1 MVIEYLK
8 TILVSALIVFSVFAF
23 AADIFAASDLKLNP
37 DLNYSSDSNDG
48 PLITGE
54 NMKDG
59 SINKGTPTYV
69 IFYHREC
76 YNSKR
81 QARRT
86 VELYEK
92 YNGKV
97 DFIVVD
103 LDNPRSSDQTAL
115 LKKHYKRY
123 IPHITIYDKSGKAVY
138 DKSGEVRN
146 SQMSELLNG
155 LIAG

>member
-1 MVIEYLK
+1 MKLYRA
-8 TILVSALIVFSVFAF
+8 ILASALIILTISSFGTGV
-23 AADIFAASDLKLNP
+23 FAASELKLNP
-37 DLNYSSDSNDG
+37 NLNYSSDSNDG
-48 PLITGE
+48 PLITGK

-59 SINKGTPTYV
+59 NINKGKPAYV

-81 QARRT
+81 QAKKT
-86 VELYEK
+86 VELYDK

-103 LDNPRSSDQTAL
+103 LDSPRSSEQSSL
-115 LKKHYKRY
+115 LKSHYKNY
-123 IPHITIYDKSGKAVY
+123 IPHITVFDKEGKVVH

-146 SQMSELLNG
+146 TQMSEILDGLL
-155 LIAG
+155 

>member
-1 MVIEYLK
+1 MSFKLDNIFFYI
-8 TILVSALIVFSVFAF
+8 TIVFTMFALSTAVFA
-23 AADIFAASDLKLNP
+23 ATDLKLNP
-37 DLNYSSDSNDG
+37 NLNYSSDSNDG
-48 PLITGE
+48 PLITGK
-54 NMKDG
+54 NMSDG
-59 SINKGTPTYV
+59 TLKQGTPTYV

-103 LDNPRSSDQTAL
+103 LDNPRSSEQAAL

-123 IPHITIYDKSGKAVY
+123 IPHVTIYDKSGKAVY

-146 SQMSELLNG
+146 SQMTEILDG
-155 LIAG
+155 LI

>member
-1 MVIEYLK
+1 MIIEYFK
-8 TILVSALIVFSVFAF
+8 TMSLWTLIILSVFAF
-23 AADIFAASDLKLNP
+23 TADIFAASDLKLNP

-48 PLITGE
+48 PLITGKD
-54 NMKDG
+54 MKDG
-59 SINKGTPTYV
+59 TIKKGTPAYI

-103 LDNPRSSDQTAL
+103 LDNPRSSEQSAL
-115 LKKHYKRY
+115 LSKHYKRY
-123 IPHITIYDKSGKAVY
+123 IPHVTIYDKSGKAVY

-146 SQMSELLNG
+146 SQMSEILDG

>member
-1 MVIEYLK
+1 VTIKFYK
-8 TILVSALIVFSVFAF
+8 TIFTAALFVFTISTFTTGVFAGT
-23 AADIFAASDLKLNP
+23 DLKLNP
-37 DLNYSSDSNDG
+37 NLNYSSDSNDG
-48 PLITGE
+48 PLITGK
-54 NMKDG
+54 NMSDG
-59 SINKGTPTYV
+59 TINKGKPAYV

-92 YNGKV
+92 YDGKV

-103 LDNPRSSDQTAL
+103 LDSPRSSEQSSL
-115 LKKHYKRY
+115 LKSHYKNY
-123 IPHITIYDKSGKAVY
+123 IPHITVFNKEGKVVH

-146 SQMSELLNG
+146 SQMFEILDGLL
-155 LIAG
+155 